1 MEELGFVQ
9 CQRGHTI
16 FCTSKWGSCNQ
27 AVCAFW
33 VNDETGV
40 GPCQE
45 LDHVLLMFSQ
55 KYRTSGKG
63 EMRLDPW
70 GAIVIL
76 TPYHFRR
83 RNIST
88 TSWSASGPKI

>member
-1 MEELGFVQ
+1 MEELGFMQ

-16 FCTSKWGSCNQ
+16 FCTGKWGSCNQ

-63 EMRLDPW
+63 EMHLDRG
-70 GAIVIL
+70 GA
-76 TPYHFRR
+76 
-83 RNIST
+83 
-88 TSWSASGPKI
+88 